1 MAPQRGSTSEAED
14 EAYQLEI
21 QPSHRRSTDHLTPA
35 PGAGKSQQRTVYDN
49 WLWEITAMAVSLVG
63 FALLVGF
70 LVKVN
75 NSSYTSWQNTAS
87 PNTVISIIIT
97 VTKSALLV
105 PVSACLSQL
114 KWNQYWRSPA
124 PLYNMQAVDQAS
136 RGPLGS
142 ITILWSA
149 TRGLKID
156 RWTLT
161 GAFITVLAL
170 GIDPFTQQILSFPS
184 RSAVSTLETAF
195 IQRANSYV
203 SDPTRDSDTIEV
215 SALDPNLIS
224 AVVSGVAQTSSPLEP
239 ICTSGDCTFGEFVS
253 LGICS
258 SCDDMTV
265 QAAQTCHVPTD
276 DPYADS
282 PFNVTPLSCTYSFPS
297 GLNLSIPWAA
307 AAQNGTFSNESAV
320 FDMMYWGV
328 MPQNITF
335 SSALG
340 VRDPIVALLS
350 ANITTQELYYVV
362 ANATASPP
370 KPVLTECIIYYC
382 EKEYY
387 PSVYMS
393 QEDHSTIISKT
404 QPLVQANFS
413 STSSSPVRFGPPN
426 GMETTLAKNVVYT
439 VDDRT
444 YLGLRKMLRTVFN
457 ANTSTTDQMS
467 DITTM
472 VYSNGLNTSV
482 QSVAT
487 SLTNVI
493 RSGTDSGMI
502 QGTVFQAETYIHVR
516 WPWIILPLSAILA
529 TLVFLVGTMYASKY
543 QQFTVLWKG
552 SVIPLLVSR
561 IETAH
566 GADLD
571 SVQSLGEMH
580 MVAKGMRT
588 RLDRDKGLVFVE

>member
-1 MAPQRGSTSEAED
+1 MAPQQGSSEAED

-21 QPSHRRSTDHLTPA
+21 LPSHRRSTDHLTPA
-35 PGAGKSQQRTVYDN
+35 PEAEKPQQRTGYGN

-87 PNTVISIIIT
+87 PNTVISIITT
-97 VTKSALLV
+97 VAKSALLV
-105 PVSACLSQL
+105 PVSSCLSQL

-142 ITILWSA
+142 ITILWGA

-161 GAFITVLAL
+161 GAFITVLGL

-184 RSAVSTLETAF
+184 RSVVSTLETAF
-195 IQRANSYV
+195 IQTANSYV
-203 SDPTRDSDTIEV
+203 PDPIRGSDSAIIEV
-215 SALDPNLIS
+215 NALDPNLIS

-239 ICTSGDCTFGEFVS
+239 TCTSGDCTFGEFVS

-258 SCDDMTV
+258 TCDDMT
-265 QAAQTCHVPTD
+265 AKATQTCHVPTD

-307 AAQNGTFSNESAV
+307 ANQNGAVTNESAV
-320 FDMMYWGV
+320 FGMMYWGV
-328 MPQNITF
+328 APQNVT
-335 SSALG
+335 SSSSLG
-340 VRDPIVALLS
+340 VQDPIVALLS
-350 ANITTQELYYVV
+350 ANITTRELYYVV
-362 ANATASPP
+362 ANATAPPP

-387 PSVYMS
+387 SSVYMS
-393 QEDHSTIISKT
+393 QEEHSAIISKT

-413 STSSSPVRFGPPN
+413 SGSSSPVRFGPPN
-426 GMETTLAKNVVYT
+426 GIETTLAKNTVYT

-457 ANTSTTDQMS
+457 ANTSMSDQMS

-502 QGTVFQAETYIHVR
+502 EGIAFQAETYIHVR
-516 WPWIILPLSAILA
+516 WPWIILPLCAILA

-543 QQFTVLWKG
+543 QFTVIWKG
-552 SVIPLLVSR
+552 SVIPLLASR
-561 IETAH
+561 IETTH

-571 SVQSLGEMH
+571 SKQSLGEMH
-580 MVAKGMRT
+580 MMAKGMKT